1 MKKAGPS
8 RGKAR
13 PDCQPERLSR
23 ARIQVAAGA
32 AGAAGASVG
41 TPTASEITPPPA
53 QPPPTQPPSTQP
65 FPAPQPGSTQPAPAP
80 QPGSQPP
87 PTQPPAP
94 QPGSQPPP
102 TQPAPQQPRARR
114 QRTARVRQHERRA
127 TPQLG
132 SQQPEPTAAQDGPA
146 SQHVA
151 AQVGSQQPRARRQ
164 HRPAAE
170 ADSAATRPTTTSA
183 KNIATIVGKRFMRTS
198 KKRTDAPCVP
208 AAVTNWTPIRDGYR
222 TAAHRSSN
230 PPAAAA
236 GVPAAL
242 ARGTM

>member
-23 ARIQVAAGA
+23 TRVQVAAGA

-41 TPTASEITPPPA
+41 TPTPSEITLPPAQPPPA

-65 FPAPQPGSTQPAPAP
+65 APAPQPGSQPPPMQPAPAP

-87 PTQPPAP
+87 PTQPAPA
-94 QPGSQPPP
+94 
-102 TQPAPQQPRARR
+102 QPRTRR
-114 QRTARVRQHERRA
+114 QRTARVRQHDRRA

-146 SQHVA
+146 SQQVA

-183 KNIATIVGKRFMRTS
+183 KNIATIVGKRFIRTS
-198 KKRTDAPCVP
+198 RKRTDAPCVP

-230 PPAAAA
+230 PPATAA
-236 GVPAAL
+236 GIPATL